1 MYPVWLN
8 VLGFQSGWWACVLG
22 AGQTMEIPSIALGWV
37 LVCAHVWLSAHRRA
51 EIQLA
56 LLAIAMGL
64 LADSALQSLGLISF
78 YGWALGPLSPFW
90 LWTLWALFALT
101 LNASLAFL
109 KRMHWGVSAAAGLVF
124 GPITYHA
131 GAAFG
136 AAAEPAGGFAT
147 FGLAVT
153 WMVLLPLLVLAAQH
167 FSSPTHEFI
176 SDAR

>member
-8 VLGFQSGWWACVLG
+8 AVGFQTGWWACVLG
-22 AGQTMEIPSIALGWV
+22 AGGPMEVASMALGWM
-37 LVCAHVWLSAHRRA
+37 LVCTHLWLSAHRRA

-56 LLAIAMGL
+56 LLAVLVGL

-109 KRMHWGVSAAAGLVF
+109 KRMHWGVSAVVGCVF
-124 GPITYHA
+124 GPLTYQA

-136 AAAEPAGGFAT
+136 AAAVPEGVGNT
-147 FGLAVT
+147 LGLALT
-153 WMVLLPLLVLAAQH
+153 WMVLLPLLVYAARF
-167 FSSPTHEFI
+167 FSSPTHI
-176 SDAR
+176 